1 MAGLLVNCIARV
13 ERLKWFE
20 FICIKGDGLT
30 PYYIEDVLRSLGIG
44 QN

>member
-1 MAGLLVNCIARV
+1 MAGLLISFTARV

-30 PYYIEDVLRSLGIG
+30 PYYIEKVLSSLGIG